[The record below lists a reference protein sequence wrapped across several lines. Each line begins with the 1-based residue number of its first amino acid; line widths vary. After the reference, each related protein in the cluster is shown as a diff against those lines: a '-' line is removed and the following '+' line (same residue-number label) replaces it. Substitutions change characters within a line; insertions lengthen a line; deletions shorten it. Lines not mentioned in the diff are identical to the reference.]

1 MSGPTAVLSVGASTP
16 IGIDARQ
23 TALLIRSC
31 KSSPRSSPFRDER
44 GNTLGTVRSL
54 RLDDSLVGIERL
66 VALATPALRE
76 TIESLPPAH
85 RREHADDKPVVLL
98 LNLPEPW
105 EGESVGID
113 ANLLG
118 AIAKSAQVR
127 LDERSSVI
135 RMGHAGFAALLTRAS
150 MFAADVRVIVGAVDS
165 YHDAARVKTMDANYR
180 ILSGHA
186 GNGFIPSEGA
196 SFACVSASRRGADRP
211 LAIVKFVACA
221 DEEVPYPP
229 LARALGKLTRDERL
243 PRPLPWV
250 VSDANGEH
258 HRVREWTYTRM
269 RNFEVLDPD
278 PSRTICHY
286 PYRELGE
293 LGAATGAV
301 YLAYVAMGFRL
312 GFAPARSALVVTSSE
327 GPARGTFYV
336 EAPE

>member
-1 MSGPTAVLSVGASTP
+1 MSALHVLSVGASTP

-31 KSSPRSSPFRDER
+31 KASPRSSPFRDER
-44 GNTLGTVRSL
+44 GHTLGTVRSL
-54 RLDDSLVGIERL
+54 RLPDSLVGVARL
-66 VALATPALRE
+66 LALATPALRE
-76 TIESLPPAH
+76 TIESLPPGF
-85 RREHADDKPVVLL
+85 RREHEGDKPVVLL

-105 EGESVGID
+105 EGEQEGMD

-118 AIAKSAQVR
+118 TIAQSAGLR

-150 MFAADVRVIVGAVDS
+150 MFSADVRVIVGAVDS
-165 YHDAARVKTMDANYR
+165 YHDEARIKTMDANYR
-180 ILSGHA
+180 VLSGHA
-186 GNGFIPSEGA
+186 GNGFIPSEA
-196 SFACVSASRRGADRP
+196 ACFACVSSRRGSERP
-211 LAIVKFVACA
+211 LAQVKFVACA
-221 DEEVPYPP
+221 DEEIPFPP

-250 VSDANGEH
+250 ISDVNGEH

-269 RNFEVLDPD
+269 RNAETLDPD
-278 PSRTICHY
+278 PSKTLCEY

-301 YLAYVAMGFRL
+301 YLAYAALGFRL

-327 GPARGTFYV
+327 GQARGTFFL